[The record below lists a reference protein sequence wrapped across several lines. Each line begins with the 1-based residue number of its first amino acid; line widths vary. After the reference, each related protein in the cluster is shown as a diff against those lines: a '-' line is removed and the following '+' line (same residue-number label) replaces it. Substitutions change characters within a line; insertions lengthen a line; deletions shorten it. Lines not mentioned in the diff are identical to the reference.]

1 MKTGFAA
8 FLKKEWTELARS
20 GRLLILLVMFLLFGI
35 MNPAIAKL
43 TPWLMEQI
51 AEQLAEAG
59 LSVSAVAVDAKT
71 SWAQFYKNIPMAVLL
86 FAVLFGGC
94 LSNECERKTL
104 IPLLSRGLSRRSVI
118 GAKALLISLV
128 WTGGYWLC
136 FGVTFA
142 YNAFFWGSE
151 GASGAFVPA
160 LFPWLFG
167 LWLISMLFLFSA
179 FARTGTAVLAGL
191 AVLLICCFTAGM
203 LPDAAR
209 WLPTKL
215 LSVQALA
222 AGQEET
228 AEFVRASI
236 SAAVSGGLGYFVALL
251 GFERRL
257 L

>member
-1 MKTGFAA
+1 M
-8 FLKKEWTELARS
+8 LA
-20 GRLLILLVMFLLFGI
+20 
-35 MNPAIAKL
+35 
-43 TPWLMEQI
+43 
-51 AEQLAEAG
+51 
-59 LSVSAVAVDAKT
+59 
-71 SWAQFYKNIPMAVLL
+71 
-86 FAVLFGGC
+86 
-94 LSNECERKTL
+94 
-104 IPLLSRGLSRRSVI
+104 
-118 GAKALLISLV
+118 
-128 WTGGYWLC
+128 
-136 FGVTFA
+136 
-142 YNAFFWGSE
+142 
-151 GASGAFVPA
+151 
-160 LFPWLFG
+160 
-167 LWLISMLFLFSA
+167 ISMLFLFSA